1 MPDGTLGFL
10 PTPGSNQSV
19 FSPPAVLPPAWGGI
33 RRILLGMRR
42 SDVIAQLQS
51 QKEAFLALGVGELYL
66 FGSVARDEARDD
78 SDVDF
83 LVEFTGSPSFD
94 RFMDLKFLLEDA
106 LGIPVDLVTRRAL
119 KTTLRSEVERDA
131 VRVA

>member
-1 MPDGTLGFL
+1 
-10 PTPGSNQSV
+10 
-19 FSPPAVLPPAWGGI
+19 
-33 RRILLGMRR
+33 MRR

-51 QKEAFLALGVGELYL
+51 EKESFLALGVGELYL

-94 RFMDLKFLLEDA
+94 RFMDLKFLLEDV

-119 KTTLRSEVERDA
+119 KTTLRFEVERDA
-131 VRVA
+131 IRVA

>member
-1 MPDGTLGFL
+1 M
-10 PTPGSNQSV
+10 
-19 FSPPAVLPPAWGGI
+19 
-33 RRILLGMRR
+33 
-42 SDVIAQLQS
+42 
-51 QKEAFLALGVGELYL
+51 YL

-106 LGIPVDLVTRRAL
+106 LGIPVDLVTRRAI
-119 KTTLRSEVERDA
+119 KSFLRSEIERDA

>member
-1 MPDGTLGFL
+1 MPDGTLVFL

-19 FSPPAVLPPAWGGI
+19 CSPPAVLPPAWGGI